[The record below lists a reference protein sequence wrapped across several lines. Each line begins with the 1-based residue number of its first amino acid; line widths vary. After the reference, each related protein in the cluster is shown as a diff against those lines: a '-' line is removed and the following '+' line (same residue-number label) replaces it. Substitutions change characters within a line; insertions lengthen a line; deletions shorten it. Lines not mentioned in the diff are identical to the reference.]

1 MSLDQQVVHLKHREG
16 SEGGT
21 RYIAVASGKGGVG
34 KTLLSVNLGKCISDT
49 GKKVLIVDADLGLS
63 NVHLMLGITP
73 RRNLTHFFFGEA
85 TFEDILVRVSEN
97 LHFISSGS
105 GILELAKL
113 PKDQVL
119 SLIRRLQEL
128 AEGGYE
134 VVIFDTPPGIHE
146 DTIAV
151 VSAVDRPII
160 LTTPEPTAVADA
172 YALIKVVNREAGTES
187 FSLVVNK
194 VEGEVEGR
202 KVYESIR
209 LLTDRFTRAKVEFL
223 GSIRYRK
230 NLIRRII
237 DQDPYDRVFTSDVYN
252 ILSKMDL
259 GVSPK
264 RRSFWDTLIGRLF
277 GR

>member
-16 SEGGT
+16 SEGST

-49 GKKVLIVDADLGLS
+49 GKRVLIVDADLGLS

-73 RRNLTHFFFGEA
+73 KKNLTHFFFGEA
-85 TFEDILVRVSEN
+85 SFDEILVKVSDN
-97 LHFISSGS
+97 LYFISSGS
-105 GILELAKL
+105 GILELTKL

-128 AEGGYE
+128 AEGGYD

-151 VSAVDRPII
+151 VSAVDCPII

-172 YALIKVVNREAGTES
+172 YALIKVVSKEEGIEN
-187 FSLVVNK
+187 FNLVVNK
-194 VEGEVEGR
+194 VEGEEEGR
-202 KVYESIR
+202 KVYESIK

-259 GVSPK
+259 GVSPR
-264 RRSFWDTLIGRLF
+264 RRSFWDTLLGRLF